1 MIGAPEGPYKNRNPL
16 RYKDY
21 NRLHQVIV
29 RAHTNN
35 FSLSVSFRHI
45 TMFVD
50 TQVNRSVGESTLP
63 LRC

>member
-16 RYKDY
+16 RDKDF
-21 NRLHQVIV
+21 NRLRQIIF

-50 TQVNRSVGESTLP
+50 TQVNPRYDW
-63 LRC
+63 

>member
-16 RYKDY
+16 RYKDF

-29 RAHTNN
+29 RAHTSN

-50 TQVNRSVGESTLP
+50 T
-63 LRC
+63 